1 MKGRKTGGRKKG
13 VPNKLTATM
22 KQILEWVLQDTGG
35 AEAMSAWV
43 KKNDRNRLEF
53 YRICAR
59 LIPAEIHAQVETRIV
74 DESRIQQIRDE
85 LREAS
90 QTSTVQ

>member
-13 VPNKLTATM
+13 VPNKLTAT
-22 KQILEWVLQDTGG
+22 ILEWVLQDTGG
-35 AEAMSAWV
+35 AEAMSAWG
-43 KKNDRNRLEF
+43 KKNDRHRLEF

-90 QTSTVQ
+90 QASTVQ